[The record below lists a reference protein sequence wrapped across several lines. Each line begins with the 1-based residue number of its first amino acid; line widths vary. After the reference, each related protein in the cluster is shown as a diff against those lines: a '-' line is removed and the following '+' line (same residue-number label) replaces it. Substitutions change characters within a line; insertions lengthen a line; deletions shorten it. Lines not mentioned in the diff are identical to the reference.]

1 MLDKEYLEGEVA
13 RIVTKLIQKNTDY
26 GNSFFHLMEEYG
38 FVAFTI
44 RLSDKLGR
52 IKEVHKRN
60 KIEVKDESITDTID
74 DIMGYCL
81 LYKAYEN
88 GAWEE

>member
-26 GNSFFHLMEEYG
+26 GNSFFELVDEYG
-38 FVAFTI
+38 YMAFTI

-52 IKEVHKRN
+52 IKTVLKN
-60 KIEVKDESITDTID
+60 SKLAVQDESVQDTID
-74 DIMGYCL
+74 DIIGYCL
-81 LYKAYEN
+81 LYKAYAN